1 MLTVIRVLRAAFFLT
16 LVVLPEAKAQQGD
29 DEKQV
34 SEALD
39 ALHAAASEANFDQYF
54 ELYAREAIFLGTDAT
69 ERWTRDEFMEY
80 TKTRFDT
87 GTGWTY
93 EMLERHVYIASGART
108 AWFDERLENAGLGET
123 RGSGVLVKENGKW
136 KVAQYNLTIPIPNG
150 LSRDVVRQIRALADG
165 F

>member
-29 DEKQV
+29 DEKQI

-39 ALHAAASEANFDQYF
+39 ALHAAASEANFDRYF

-69 ERWTRDEFMEY
+69 ERWTRDEFMGY